1 MNQSNFNRR
10 DFLKSAC
17 ISVGALSLS
26 GCGDEIKRDANGE
39 PITNFGNE
47 NGFPSIDV
55 LIIGSGGAGLRAA
68 VAVRKKHPNL
78 GVVVVNKGMPSRNAT
93 CMAEGGINGVV
104 DFEHGDSHKLH
115 AYDTVKGSDFLGDQ
129 DVITKFVEKATEAI
143 HELDYAGM
151 PFSRKD
157 GGDVAARF
165 AGGAK
170 FERCNY
176 AADKTGHAMMH
187 ACLDEAIS
195 SGVKFLLDNYLLDL
209 STDGDTCEGVV
220 LLNIRTG
227 DVVPILAKAVVLASG
242 GYTRLFF
249 NRTSTPFNATGDGIA
264 AALRAGLAFKDPEML
279 QFHPTG
285 VRNGG
290 ALITEAARGLGGKL
304 INNKGERFMSRYS
317 KKMELAPRDI
327 VSRSIE
333 TEIREGRG
341 FGEGMGSYVLLD
353 VTHLGEEKI
362 MGGLPQIRHV
372 AMLFENMD
380 LVKEPV
386 KIRPTAHY
394 SMGGIDVVKFDD
406 MSTEMPGLYVAGETS
421 CASIHGANRLGGNSL
436 TDAAVTG
443 KLAGEGAGD
452 YAASRAA
459 FGSGKKASEL
469 AQKWQARIKGIVSGS
484 GEPNELY
491 SLREEFGRQ
500 NWDNMGIFR
509 TGEKLEALSETLK
522 QIQARHAEMKIA
534 NPNLAFNTALI
545 DYLELGNLILLA
557 RCACAGALNRKES
570 RGAHTRED
578 YPKRDD
584 ANFLKHTLVRLNG
597 GEPTIS
603 YKDVVITE
611 FPVEERKY

>member
-1 MNQSNFNRR
+1 MSESNFNRR

-26 GCGDEIKRDANGE
+26 GCGDEIRRDADGE
-39 PITNFGNE
+39 PIKNFGNE
-47 NGFPSIDV
+47 NGLPSIDV

-93 CMAEGGINGVV
+93 CMAEGGINGVI

-129 DVITKFVEKATEAI
+129 DVIAKFVEKAIEAI

-195 SGVKFLLDNYLLDL
+195 SGVKFLLDHYLLDL

-264 AALRAGLAFKDPEML
+264 TALRAGLAFKDPEML

-341 FGEGMGSYVLLD
+341 FGEGMGSYILLD

-406 MSTEMPGLYVAGETS
+406 MST
-421 CASIHGANRLGGNSL
+421 
-436 TDAAVTG
+436 
-443 KLAGEGAGD
+443 
-452 YAASRAA
+452 
-459 FGSGKKASEL
+459 
-469 AQKWQARIKGIVSGS
+469 
-484 GEPNELY
+484 
-491 SLREEFGRQ
+491 
-500 NWDNMGIFR
+500 
-509 TGEKLEALSETLK
+509 
-522 QIQARHAEMKIA
+522 KI
-534 NPNLAFNTALI
+534 
-545 DYLELGNLILLA
+545 
-557 RCACAGALNRKES
+557 S
-570 RGAHTRED
+570 
-578 YPKRDD
+578 
-584 ANFLKHTLVRLNG
+584 
-597 GEPTIS
+597 
-603 YKDVVITE
+603 
-611 FPVEERKY
+611 